1 MFFEETASA
10 RPTAGPIALTALA
23 AALSLA
29 AGMPAPTHAQAVP
42 PDGAATRTASPQG
55 TTETADKAAG
65 DDTAVKALAPVRVRG
80 IRDPDVQGHENVFR
94 KNVTNLYI
102 DRKELDR
109 YQTTNPADVFKGMNG
124 VYSMDARNGSSITP
138 NIRGLSGEGRVPLTV
153 DGTEQSVNV
162 WLQVYGAGNRNYVDP
177 ALFRSIEVEKGPSL
191 SRGIKSGIGGA
202 VNVRTIN
209 PSDIIPDGDS
219 LGLEIKL
226 ETSGNTIAPAVDANS
241 YFGKD
246 YRTIPG
252 ATLGS
257 DYAVNIPQPVP
268 RDRGAGDAMNFQDKS
283 FMFAIAGR
291 NDHTD
296 ALLAYSYR
304 KRGNYFAGKNGA
316 DAYTNNDAYA
326 KDTSAY
332 FPNLTKLYHPG
343 NEVLST
349 ASKTETLLLKNR
361 WYLPH
366 DQQIGLSFMRTD
378 LDFAETSTGQSIM
391 MMGIAEELSKPSG
404 QGLPGQ
410 LVAEYPRSNIRLDTY
425 KLDYEWKPEGSRVV
439 DLEAHLWMTKTDS
452 ERHQSGSAAYY
463 IPRSGALDAYQILKA
478 DWDTCRGNPFANP
491 TLPSGAANFTCFT
504 NPALNPAL
512 GGTAPVEP
520 DHDGHIFAGSA
531 QWTSHDRKGFDFSNR
546 FTLTDRLRLT
556 VGGELQHEKL
566 DERVVNLDLTGGATG
581 LGGAALAE
589 STIKFG
595 PRSGTRRE
603 WAATMNLEWRPTDWL
618 TLTAGTR
625 YNEYSAFDDGLA
637 ERRAN
642 QVDGSQITQQRIGTK
657 LEYGRLMSTDEV
669 NQFNTLT
676 ANINSAFTS
685 VTATDME
692 WHDVYTAWGEKVH
705 IQLPTGNQALMAAEQ
720 AMIDYAVANGAAAP
734 TSMAQ
739 HMYGNEYGW
748 DFRTN
753 IGPISGSGPT
763 ALYWKATTIV
773 PIVDGKP
780 DSSQSPF
787 AQGQVDL
794 SQTVSNPQG
803 LTGEYAVIAPA
814 NNLVQGTPVYATPAA
829 GQQWAPP
836 KRQYGHAWSPV
847 FSATARLTDTI
858 SVYTRYAQMTRFPSI
873 FEIAST
879 TVGLGNT
886 YYLGSGASK
895 PERSTNWEIG
905 YAQDLAPFLP
915 GLRQADVR
923 LSYFDTTIQ
932 DFIDRDRYLNVIQ
945 FDRKKTTGIEF
956 QSRFDSGRFFGG
968 LGATYR
974 LKQQLCDK
982 DYAYSMDVYYNRMPE
997 CMTGG
1002 FPDMLTSTSLQPR
1015 YSINA
1020 ELGTRLLQNRLELAL
1035 RAVYHSKAENKQ
1047 LDDLLR
1053 TPYGHAIWKENS
1065 MRQLYWHPVMLLDA
1079 SAQWRATKNVTL
1091 SLGVTNLTD
1100 RYYLDPM
1107 AKIPAPGPGRT
1118 ITVGMRAQF

>member
-1 MFFEETASA
+1 MAIIMFFEETAA
-10 RPTAGPIALTALA
+10 AGPIPLTALA
-23 AALSLA
+23 AALCLA
-29 AGMPAPTHAQAVP
+29 TGTPAFAQTLP
-42 PDGAATRTASPQG
+42 SDGAQTASPLQQSAAG
-55 TTETADKAAG
+55 TSDKTAG
-65 DDTAVKALAPVRVRG
+65 DDADPVKALAPVRVQG
-80 IRDPDVQGHENVFR
+80 IRDPDVQGYENVFR
-94 KNVTNLYI
+94 KNVTNLYV

-124 VYSMDARNGSSITP
+124 VYSMDSRNGASITP

-219 LGLEIKL
+219 LGLEVKL

-268 RDRGAGDAMNFQDKS
+268 RDRSGGDAMNFQDKS

-304 KRGNYFAGKNGA
+304 KRGNYFAGTRGA
-316 DAYTNNDAYA
+316 DAYTDNNAYA
-326 KDTSAY
+326 QDTSAY

-349 ASKTETLLLKNR
+349 ASQTETLLLKNR

-391 MMGIAEELSKPSG
+391 MMGISEELAKSP

-478 DWDTCRGNPFANP
+478 DWDVCRGNPFANP

-589 STIKFG
+589 STIKYG

-642 QVDGSQITQQRIGTK
+642 QVDGSQITGQRTGV
-657 LEYGRLMSTDEV
+657 LLQYGQLLTDAEAAQWHALS
-669 NQFNTLT
+669 NAT
-676 ANINSAFTS
+676 AAAQSAL
-685 VTATDME
+685 VQADN
-692 WHDVYTAWGEKVH
+692 D
-705 IQLPTGNQALMAAEQ
+705 QLALGITTPAMAA
-720 AMIDYAVANGAAAP
+720 YL
-734 TSMAQ
+734 AQ
-739 HMYGNEYGW
+739 RATYDAFLYGDDRQGT
-748 DFRTN
+748 FLQTN
-753 IGPISGSGPT
+753 
-763 ALYWKATTIV
+763 ALYWKKEIV
-773 PIVDGKP
+773 VPVVDGKV
-780 DSSQSPF
+780 DASQSPF
-787 AQGQVDL
+787 AQGQVDP

-803 LTGEYAVIAPA
+803 QTGEYAVISPDKSA
-814 NNLVQGTPVYATPAA
+814 NPFQGTPVYATPAA

-847 FSATARLTDTI
+847 FSATARVTDTI
-858 SVYTRYAQMTRFPSI
+858 SVYARYAQMTRFPSI

-879 TVGLGNT
+879 SVGLGNT
-886 YYLGSGASK
+886 YYLGGGASK

-905 YAQDLAPFLP
+905 YSQDLAPFLP

-982 DYAYSMDVYYNRMPE
+982 DYAYSMDVFYNRMPE

-1002 FPDMLTSTSLQPR
+1002 FPDMLTATSLQPR

-1053 TPYGHAIWKENS
+1053 TSYGHDIWKENS

-1079 SAQWRATKNVTL
+1079 SAQWRASKNVTL
-1091 SLGVTNLTD
+1091 SLGVTNITD

>member
-1 MFFEETASA
+1 MFFEETAA
-10 RPTAGPIALTALA
+10 AGPIHLTALA
-23 AALSLA
+23 AALCLATGTPAFAQTLPSDGAQTAPPLQQSA
-29 AGMPAPTHAQAVP
+29 AGT
-42 PDGAATRTASPQG
+42 S
-55 TTETADKAAG
+55 DKTAG
-65 DDTAVKALAPVRVRG
+65 DDADPVKALAPVRVQG
-80 IRDPDVQGHENVFR
+80 IRDPDVQGYENVFR
-94 KNVTNLYI
+94 KNVTNLYV

-124 VYSMDARNGSSITP
+124 VYSMDSRNGASITP

-219 LGLEIKL
+219 LGLEVKL

-268 RDRGAGDAMNFQDKS
+268 RDRSGGDAMNFQDKS

-304 KRGNYFAGKNGA
+304 KRGNYFAGTRGA
-316 DAYTNNDAYA
+316 DAYTDNNAYA
-326 KDTSAY
+326 QDTSAY

-349 ASKTETLLLKNR
+349 ASQTETLLLKNR

-391 MMGIAEELSKPSG
+391 MMGISEELAKSP

-410 LVAEYPRSNIRLDTY
+410 LVAEYPRSHVRLDTW
-425 KLDYEWKPEGSRVV
+425 KLDYAWQPEGSRAV

-452 ERHQSGSAAYY
+452 ERHQSGSGAYY

-478 DWDTCRGNPFANP
+478 DWDVCRGNPFANP
-491 TLPSGAANFTCFT
+491 TLPSGALNFTCFT

-520 DHDGHIFAGSA
+520 DHDGRIFAGSA

-566 DERVVNLDLTGGATG
+566 DERVVNLDLTGGIG
-581 LGGAALAE
+581 VGGAALAE
-589 STIKFG
+589 STVKFG

-625 YNEYSAFDDGLA
+625 YNEYSAYDDGLA

-642 QVDGSQITQQRIGTK
+642 RMAGSQITGQRTGMA
-657 LEYGRLMSTDEV
+657 LAYGQLMTDAEV
-669 NQFNTLT
+669 AQWNTLKT
-676 ANINSAFTS
+676 AISAAGVTS
-685 VTATDME
+685 YDWDQLNNHGVTTPAMAAQQAAQAAYNAFISDHGATDT
-692 WHDVYTAWGEKVH
+692 VAKPP
-705 IQLPTGNQALMAAEQ
+705 IINTG
-720 AMIDYAVANGAAAP
+720 D
-734 TSMAQ
+734 
-739 HMYGNEYGW
+739 
-748 DFRTN
+748 
-753 IGPISGSGPT
+753 T
-763 ALYWKATTIV
+763 ALYWEKNVVV
-773 PIVDGKP
+773 PIVDGKT
-780 DSSQSPF
+780 DASQSPF
-787 AQGQVDL
+787 AGGGIDP
-794 SQTVSNPQG
+794 SQTATNPQG
-803 LTGEYAVIAPA
+803 KTGEFQAIIPV
-814 NNLVQGTPVYATPAA
+814 GTSTVYATPAA
-829 GQQWAPP
+829 GQEWAPP

-847 FSATARLTDTI
+847 FSATARVTDTI
-858 SVYTRYAQMTRFPSI
+858 SVYARYAQMTRFPSI

-879 TVGLGNT
+879 SVGLGNT
-886 YYLGSGASK
+886 YYLGGGASK

-905 YAQDLAPFLP
+905 YSQDLTPFLP

-923 LSYFDTTIQ
+923 LSYFDTSIQ

-945 FDRKKTTGIEF
+945 FDLKKTTGVEF

-968 LGATYR
+968 LGATWR
-974 LKQQLCDK
+974 LKQELCDK
-982 DYAYSMDVYYNRMPE
+982 DYAYGLDPFYNRMPE

-1002 FPDMLTSTSLQPR
+1002 FPDMLTATSLQPR

-1035 RAVYHSKAENKQ
+1035 RAVYHSKAENRQ
-1047 LDDLLR
+1047 LDDLLN
-1053 TPYGHAIWKENS
+1053 TPYGPSIWKENS

-1079 SAQWRATKNVTL
+1079 SAQWRASKNVTL
-1091 SLGVTNLTD
+1091 SLGVTNITD

>member
-1 MFFEETASA
+1 MLFEETATT
-10 RPTAGPIALTALA
+10 RPTAGPIALTVFA

-29 AGMPAPTHAQAVP
+29 AGATTPAYAQAAP
-42 PDGAATRTASPQG
+42 PDSAAPQTASPLQS
-55 TTETADKAAG
+55 TTEPSNQATG
-65 DDTAVKALAPVRVRG
+65 GDTAVKALAPVRVRG
-80 IRDPDVQGHENVFR
+80 IRDPDAQGHENVYL
-94 KNVTNLYI
+94 KNVTNLYT
-102 DRKELDR
+102 DRKELNR
-109 YQTTNPADVFKGMNG
+109 YQITNPADVFKGMNG
-124 VYSMDARNGSSITP
+124 VYSMDSRNGSSITP

-191 SRGIKSGIGGA
+191 SRGLKSGIGGA

-209 PSDIIPDGDS
+209 PSDIIPEGDS
-219 LGLEIKL
+219 LGLEVKL

-246 YRTIPG
+246 YRDIPG

-316 DAYTNNDAYA
+316 DAYTDNDAYA

-391 MMGIAEELSKPSG
+391 MMGISEELAKSP

-410 LVAEYPRSNIRLDTY
+410 LVAEYPRSNVRLDTY

-478 DWDTCRGNPFANP
+478 DWDVCRGNPFANP
-491 TLPSGAANFTCFT
+491 TLPSGALNFTCFT

-520 DHDGHIFAGSA
+520 DHDGRIFAGSA

-546 FTLTDRLRLT
+546 FTLADRLRLT

-566 DERVVNLDLTGGATG
+566 DERVVNLDLTGGIG
-581 LGGAALAE
+581 VGGAALAE

-642 QVDGSQITQQRIGTK
+642 RMAGSQITGQRTGMA
-657 LEYGRLMSTDEV
+657 LEYGQLMTNAEFA
-669 NQFNTLT
+669 QWNTLRAT
-676 ANINSAFTS
+676 QIAAGANVVQADWDQLLLNGITTPAMASLQAAQAAFDTYSSA
-685 VTATDME
+685 
-692 WHDVYTAWGEKVH
+692 HGEGV
-705 IQLPTGNQALMAAEQ
+705 
-720 AMIDYAVANGAAAP
+720 
-734 TSMAQ
+734 
-739 HMYGNEYGW
+739 
-748 DFRTN
+748 TN
-753 IGPISGSGPT
+753 IYENGINT
-763 ALYWKATTIV
+763 QALYWKKKTVV
-773 PIVDGKP
+773 PVVNGKT
-780 DSSQSPF
+780 DASQSPF
-787 AQGQVDL
+787 ANGSIDP
-794 SQTVSNPQG
+794 SGTVTNPQG
-803 LTGEYAVIAPA
+803 LNGQHKEIVP
-814 NNLVQGTPVYATPAA
+814 VGTSTVYATPSA
-829 GQQWAPP
+829 GQEWAPP

-847 FSATARLTDTI
+847 FSATARLTDTA
-858 SVYTRYAQMTRFPSI
+858 SVYARYAQMTRFPSI

-879 TVGLGNT
+879 SVGLGNT
-886 YYLGSGASK
+886 YYLGHGAGK

-905 YAQDLAPFLP
+905 YSQDLAPFLP

-932 DFIDRDRYLNVIQ
+932 DFIDRDAYLNVIQ

-968 LGATYR
+968 LGATWR
-974 LKQQLCDK
+974 LTQELCDEN
-982 DYAYSMDVYYNRMPE
+982 YAYGLDPFYNRMPE

-1002 FPDMLTSTSLQPR
+1002 FPDMLTASSLQPR

-1035 RAVYHSKAENKQ
+1035 RAVYHSKAENRE
-1047 LDDLLR
+1047 LDALLN
-1053 TPYGHAIWKENS
+1053 TPYGPSIWKENS

>member
-1 MFFEETASA
+1 MFFEETATV
-10 RPTAGPIALTALA
+10 RRTAGPIALTALA

-29 AGMPAPTHAQAVP
+29 SGATTPVYAQAVP
-42 PDGAATRTASPQG
+42 PDGAATQTAPPLQG
-55 TTETADKAAG
+55 TAETADKTAE

-94 KNVTNLYI
+94 KNVTNLYV

-124 VYSMDARNGSSITP
+124 VYSMDARNGASITP

-219 LGLEIKL
+219 LGLEVKL

-241 YFGKD
+241 YFGMD

-268 RDRGAGDAMNFQDKS
+268 RDRAAGDAMNFQDKS

-478 DWDTCRGNPFANP
+478 DWDVCRGNPFANP

-642 QVDGSQITQQRIGTK
+642 QVDGSQITGQRTGMA
-657 LEYGRLMSTDEV
+657 LEYGQLMSNAEV
-669 NQFNTLT
+669 AQWNTLKN
-676 ANINSAFTS
+676 AISAAGVTS
-685 VTATDME
+685 YDWDQLNNHGVTTPAMAAQQAAQSAYDAFISDHGATDT
-692 WHDVYTAWGEKVH
+692 VAKPPITS
-705 IQLPTGNQALMAAEQ
+705 TG
-720 AMIDYAVANGAAAP
+720 D
-734 TSMAQ
+734 
-739 HMYGNEYGW
+739 
-748 DFRTN
+748 
-753 IGPISGSGPT
+753 T
-763 ALYWKATTIV
+763 ALYWKKTVVV
-773 PIVDGKP
+773 PVVDGKV
-780 DSSQSPF
+780 DASQSPF
-787 AQGQVDL
+787 AGGGIDP
-794 SQTVSNPQG
+794 SQTATNPQG
-803 LTGEYAVIAPA
+803 KTGEFQEIIPV
-814 NNLVQGTPVYATPAA
+814 GTSTVYATPAA

-847 FSATARLTDTI
+847 FSATTRVTDTI
-858 SVYTRYAQMTRFPSI
+858 SVYARYAQMTRFPSI

-879 TVGLGNT
+879 SVGLGNT
-886 YYLGSGASK
+886 YYLGSGAGK

-932 DFIDRDRYLNVIQ
+932 DFIDRDAYLNVIQ

-982 DYAYSMDVYYNRMPE
+982 DYAYGLDPFYNRMPE

-1002 FPDMLTSTSLQPR
+1002 FPDMLTATSLQPR

-1047 LDDLLR
+1047 LDDLLN
-1053 TPYGHAIWKENS
+1053 TPYGPSIWKENS

-1079 SAQWRATKNVTL
+1079 SAQWRASKNVTL
-1091 SLGVTNLTD
+1091 SLGVTNITD

>member
-1 MFFEETASA
+1 MFFKHPGFAPDTV
-10 RPTAGPIALTALA
+10 GPIIA
-23 AALSLA
+23 AAVAATLSLTPPLS
-29 AGMPAPTHAQAVP
+29 GAQTLPPPNSNDRIEGP
-42 PDGAATRTASPQG
+42 PDTGESR
-55 TTETADKAAG
+55 
-65 DDTAVKALAPVRVRG
+65 DTAVTAEDESVNMLTPVRVHG
-80 IRDPDVQGHENVFR
+80 LRDPDTQGHENVFN
-94 KNVTNLYI
+94 KNVTNLYV
-102 DRKELDR
+102 DRKELNR
-109 YQTTNPADVFKGMNG
+109 YQVTNPADLFKGMNG
-124 VYSMDARNGSSITP
+124 VYSMDSRNGASISP

-219 LGLEIKL
+219 LGLEVKL

-246 YRTIPG
+246 YRDIPG

-268 RDRGAGDAMNFQDKS
+268 RDRSGGDAMNFQDKS

-316 DAYTNNDAYA
+316 DAYTDNDAYA

-410 LVAEYPRSNIRLDTY
+410 LVAEYPRSNVRLDTW
-425 KLDYEWKPEGSRVV
+425 KIDYEWKPEGSRVV

-452 ERHQSGSAAYY
+452 ERHQSGSGAYY
-463 IPRSGALDAYQILKA
+463 IPRSGVLDAYQILKA
-478 DWDTCRGNPFANP
+478 DWDTCRGPNWAMG
-491 TLPSGAANFTCFT
+491 LPSGAAGFTCFT

-520 DHDGHIFAGSA
+520 DHDGRIFAGSA

-546 FTLTDRLRLT
+546 FILDDRLRLT

-566 DERVVNLDLTGGATG
+566 DERVVNLDLTGGIG
-581 LGGAALAE
+581 VGGAALAE

-603 WAATMNLEWRPTDWL
+603 WAATMNLEWRATDWL
-618 TLTAGTR
+618 TLTAGAR

-642 QVDGSQITQQRIGTK
+642 QVAGSQITGQRTGMA
-657 LEYGRLMSTDEV
+657 LEYGQLMSNAEV
-669 NQFNTLT
+669 TQLNSLASARST
-676 ANINSAFTS
+676 AAASVGPGDWDQLGNHNITTPA
-685 VTATDME
+685 
-692 WHDVYTAWGEKVH
+692 
-705 IQLPTGNQALMAAEQ
+705 MAALQ
-720 AMIDYAVANGAAAP
+720 AAQAAFDTYIAAHGEGAA
-734 TSMAQ
+734 SR
-739 HMYGNEYGW
+739 Y
-748 DFRTN
+748 
-753 IGPISGSGPT
+753 PIAGSGDQ
-763 ALYWKATTIV
+763 ALYWKKKAVV
-773 PIVDGKP
+773 PVVDGKV
-780 DSSQSPF
+780 DASQSPF
-787 AQGQVDL
+787 AGSGIDP
-794 SQTVSNPQG
+794 SKTAANPQG
-803 LTGEYAVIAPA
+803 KTGEFQEIIPI
-814 NNLVQGTPVYATPAA
+814 GTSTVYATPAA
-829 GQQWAPP
+829 GQEWAPP
-836 KRQYGHAWSPV
+836 ERQYGHAWSPV
-847 FSATARLTDTI
+847 FSATARITDTASI
-858 SVYTRYAQMTRFPSI
+858 YARYAQMTRFPSI

-879 TVGLGNT
+879 SVGLGNT
-886 YYLGSGASK
+886 YYLGRGASK

-905 YAQDLAPFLP
+905 YSQDLAPFLP
-915 GLRQADVR
+915 DLRQADVR

-932 DFIDRDRYLNVIQ
+932 DFIDRDAYLNVIQ

-968 LGATYR
+968 LGATWR
-974 LKQQLCDK
+974 LTQELCDEN
-982 DYAYSMDVYYNRMPE
+982 YAYGLDPFYNRMPE

-1002 FPDMLTSTSLQPR
+1002 FPDMLTATSLQPR

-1035 RAVYHSKAENKQ
+1035 RAVYHAKAENKE
-1047 LDDLLR
+1047 LDALLN
-1053 TPYGHAIWKENS
+1053 TPYGPSIWKENS